1 MLKSISSLGNVLNK
15 SEQREVNGGQIVCP
29 RGTYLKCN
37 WIRCWCEPEYVEELP
52 VDFDH

>member
-29 RGTYLKCN
+29 RGTYLKCD
-37 WIRCWCEPEYVEELP
+37 WIRCWCGPEYTEKPFE
-52 VDFDH
+52 DFDH